1 MGCGPSESQKV
12 DKAKNSEAPIQKVDE
27 PANDNQ
33 DVVKEN
39 SQKKKPS
46 ENLHNDNS
54 VEDEKKVINND
65 NKPEQVN
72 ESKSEPSLIIKEKNF
87 EDLNK
92 EENKNNSK
100 QEIGENHEDSAL
112 NKSAHSSKKNPND
125 SQNKESK
132 NEPGASVYPLEQPND
147 QQETPFMGNLQE
159 DNMNEES
166 PSQVIPGQTPKL
178 NEADDINGNNNP
190 PIEEEPNKDEVP
202 VGNIENPAGNKEGL
216 DNAEGNNDGNENG
229 SIVDK
234 ENINE
239 NLNGAAVNNEGS
251 EEYKEDSM
259 IVQERENKDQPENPG
274 EQNPTESN
282 LKSSYLAKRSHYNE
296 KYLLSFT
303 KSPELSNNVSLVKD
317 KYHPPEEFNEEDL
330 EPRVKAFYK
339 FAGEL
344 HTKFDSLV
352 DDYRWELYDKGENW
366 EGQQR
371 TNGT

>member
-54 VEDEKKVINND
+54 VEDEKKVND

-132 NEPGASVYPLEQPND
+132 NEPGASGYTLEQPND

-159 DNMNEES
+159 DNMNEE
-166 PSQVIPGQTPKL
+166 
-178 NEADDINGNNNP
+178 
-190 PIEEEPNKDEVP
+190 
-202 VGNIENPAGNKEGL
+202 
-216 DNAEGNNDGNENG
+216 
-229 SIVDK
+229 
-234 ENINE
+234 
-239 NLNGAAVNNEGS
+239 
-251 EEYKEDSM
+251 
-259 IVQERENKDQPENPG
+259 
-274 EQNPTESN
+274 
-282 LKSSYLAKRSHYNE
+282 
-296 KYLLSFT
+296 
-303 KSPELSNNVSLVKD
+303 
-317 KYHPPEEFNEEDL
+317 
-330 EPRVKAFYK
+330 
-339 FAGEL
+339 
-344 HTKFDSLV
+344 
-352 DDYRWELYDKGENW
+352 
-366 EGQQR
+366 
-371 TNGT
+371 